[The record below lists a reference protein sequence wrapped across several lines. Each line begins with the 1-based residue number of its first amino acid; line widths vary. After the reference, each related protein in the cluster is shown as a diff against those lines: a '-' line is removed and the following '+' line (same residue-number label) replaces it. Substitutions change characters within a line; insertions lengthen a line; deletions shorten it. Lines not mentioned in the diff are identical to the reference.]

1 MESQGK
7 LQLKKHKE
15 ESVARL
21 SQNKTMKD
29 MSRLLI
35 NNTLNI
41 KGAILDVTDMMRVAQ
56 HYRRACVQEYVFE
69 NAKDDITEEQAL
81 MIAERAIEL
90 EDNYGMCEDDAV
102 NEARAKLG
110 FKKAFF
116 G

>member
-1 MESQGK
+1 
-7 LQLKKHKE
+7 
-15 ESVARL
+15 
-21 SQNKTMKD
+21 MKD

-41 KGAILDVTDMMRVAQ
+41 KGAILDATDMMRVAQ
-56 HYRRACVQEYVFE
+56 HYRRASVQEYVFE

-81 MIAERAIEL
+81 MIAEKAIEL
-90 EDNYGMCEDDAV
+90 EDNSGMCEEDAV